1 MQILFPEIFVPKDFT
16 IRLLLGSVDTQT
28 HVGWYFHV
36 FPELSFSS
44 ANTLLLKAFF

>member
-1 MQILFPEIFVPKDFT
+1 MQILFPEIFVPKDF
-16 IRLLLGSVDTQT
+16 TQT